1 MSARHFFVV
10 TLAIILADSTYAHA
24 QRTAPIQPWSG
35 SARCEIAVQG
45 PGYSEQQTHTWT
57 LLGGAPTRQGAMQI
71 QAATWSV
78 TGKGSLEKTEGQ
90 QSLKAQW
97 TTNVQGMSAPIAVLI
112 RASDG
117 KRLIRSWH
125 AQLRGGGAVSGSQQ
139 LTIDGKPQTP
149 ATISLEAFEWAFPVI
164 QMPATQTTNSGS
176 NSSKVTGRVGPM
188 QPAGSQATASC
199 AWSFGKSSPPPLPPP
214 TMTQ

>member
-1 MSARHFFVV
+1 
-10 TLAIILADSTYAHA
+10 
-24 QRTAPIQPWSG
+24 
-35 SARCEIAVQG
+35 
-45 PGYSEQQTHTWT
+45 
-57 LLGGAPTRQGAMQI
+57 
-71 QAATWSV
+71 
-78 TGKGSLEKTEGQ
+78 
-90 QSLKAQW
+90 
-97 TTNVQGMSAPIAVLI
+97 MSAPIAVLI

-117 KRLIRSWH
+117 KRLIKSWH
-125 AQLRGGGAVSGSQQ
+125 AQLRGAGAVSGSQQ
-139 LTIDGKPQTP
+139 LTIAGKPQTP